1 MTDFV
6 KVVRVCSNRA
16 VEDTRFVQWNSDGSL
31 IATVIDN
38 NLIEIKDASD
48 LQTVYSLQYE
58 AFVSVDWHP
67 TDPKLL
73 AIAPREHGRI
83 ETRNVETGGLV
94 SSITVYAIGQ
104 EIYTI
109 KWSPDGSLLAAGMGA
124 SGGGASAELRIW
136 DVSSGMPLFSSGA
149 GLRYIYDVKWNH
161 DGTLLAT
168 QTGGDNVQFVII
180 WDISDQSEITS
191 LYGNTY
197 EDEQGFDTVEP
208 VILGDWHP
216 TTNEIATFQSS
227 ELQLRTESAFQPAR
241 SVLVPPSIYDMAWS
255 PNGDMLAL
263 AGRGEISFLDSETFT
278 IFSTIV
284 TESSASIRSISRSR
298 TTNRIVFAL
307 DRNGIQIITPP
318 SR

>member
-1 MTDFV
+1 M
-6 KVVRVCSNRA
+6 
-16 VEDTRFVQWNSDGSL
+16 
-31 IATVIDN
+31 
-38 NLIEIKDASD
+38 
-48 LQTVYSLQYE
+48 
-58 AFVSVDWHP
+58 DWHP

-94 SSITVYAIGQ
+94 SSITVYTISQ
-104 EIYTI
+104 DIYTI

-136 DVSSGMPLFSSGA
+136 DVPSGMLLFSSGA
-149 GLRYIYDVKWNH
+149 GLRFIYNLKWSH

-168 QTGGDNVQFVII
+168 QTGGDNVQFVTI
-180 WDISDQSEITS
+180 WDISDQSRITS
-191 LYGNTY
+191 LYGDTY

-208 VILGDWHP
+208 IILGDWHP
-216 TTNEIATFQSS
+216 ITNEIATFQSS
-227 ELQLRTESAFQPAR
+227 ELQLRSEAAFQPTR
-241 SVLVPPSIYDMAWS
+241 SVLIPPSIYDMAWS
-255 PNGDMLAL
+255 PNGDMIAL
-263 AGRGEISFLDSETFT
+263 AGRGEIPFLDSETFT

-284 TESSASIRSISRSR
+284 TESSASIRSISWSR
-298 TTNRIVFAL
+298 ATNKIVFAQ

>member
-1 MTDFV
+1 
-6 KVVRVCSNRA
+6 
-16 VEDTRFVQWNSDGSL
+16 
-31 IATVIDN
+31 
-38 NLIEIKDASD
+38 
-48 LQTVYSLQYE
+48 
-58 AFVSVDWHP
+58 
-67 TDPKLL
+67 
-73 AIAPREHGRI
+73 
-83 ETRNVETGGLV
+83 
-94 SSITVYAIGQ
+94 
-104 EIYTI
+104 
-109 KWSPDGSLLAAGMGA
+109 
-124 SGGGASAELRIW
+124 
-136 DVSSGMPLFSSGA
+136 
-149 GLRYIYDVKWNH
+149 
-161 DGTLLAT
+161 LLAT

>member
-1 MTDFV
+1 
-6 KVVRVCSNRA
+6 
-16 VEDTRFVQWNSDGSL
+16 
-31 IATVIDN
+31 
-38 NLIEIKDASD
+38 
-48 LQTVYSLQYE
+48 
-58 AFVSVDWHP
+58 VDWHP